1 MSNKLIAH
9 IEIKS
14 KTEALVIRQRRLYS
28 QLKEPIFY
36 LEIASDICVFELHT
50 QNDRILRKNH
60 F

>member
-1 MSNKLIAH
+1 MPEHQLITKR
-9 IEIKS
+9 IN
-14 KTEALVIRQRRLYS
+14 TNIRQRRLYS